1 MDIQTLRRHLSDLP
15 LGEIR
20 YYDRIDSTNL
30 EAARWVE
37 AGAPDLALVVA
48 DEQTSGKGR
57 QGRKWYT
64 PPGAAL
70 AFSLILRQA
79 GTVFASP
86 DQEERASQANQRIT
100 ALGALAVCEALHTR
114 YRLPAQIKW
123 PNDVLLQ
130 RKKTG
135 GVLAE
140 AHWQGD
146 QLHAIILGI
155 GINVASDSI
164 PLEGGSE
171 QMPALVFPATCIENV
186 LGCPLDRFDL
196 LRLVL
201 DCLLAWRARLAEPA
215 FIHAWD
221 QYLAFKGE
229 RVNIMDDRNPSNPVY
244 RQGMLIGLDGQGRLR
259 LQDDLGQ
266 EFSLLNGELR
276 MRPAENESVTNGDR
290 S

>member
-1 MDIQTLRRHLSDLP
+1 MDTQTLQHYLSGLP
-15 LGEIR
+15 LGEIH
-20 YYDRIDSTNL
+20 YYDRIDSTSL

-57 QGRKWYT
+57 HGRKWFT

-79 GTVFASP
+79 GTVFTTTGQDADISL
-86 DQEERASQANQRIT
+86 ANLRFT
-100 ALGALAVCEALHTR
+100 ALGALAVCEALRMH
-114 YRLPAQIKW
+114 YHLPAQIKW
-123 PNDVLLQ
+123 PNDVLLRRQ
-130 RKKTG
+130 KAAG
-135 GVLAE
+135 ILAE

-146 QLHAIILGI
+146 QLQAIILGI
-155 GINVASDSI
+155 GINIASDSI
-164 PLEGGSE
+164 PLEGEAE
-171 QMPALVFPATCIENV
+171 QIPALIFPATCIENA
-186 LGCPLDRFDL
+186 LGRPLDRFEA

-201 DCLLAWRARLAEPA
+201 ERLLAWRARLAEPA
-215 FIHAWD
+215 FLDTWD

-229 RVNIMDDRNPSNPVY
+229 WVNIIDDHNAPSPVY
-244 RQGMLIGLDGQGRLR
+244 RRGMLIGLDGQGRLR

-276 MRPAENESVTNGDR
+276 LRPAENESIIHGDQ